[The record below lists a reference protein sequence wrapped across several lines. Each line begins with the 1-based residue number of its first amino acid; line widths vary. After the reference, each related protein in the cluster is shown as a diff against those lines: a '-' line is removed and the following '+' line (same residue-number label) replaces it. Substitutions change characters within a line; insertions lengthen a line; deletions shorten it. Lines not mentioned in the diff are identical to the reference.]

1 MTFDSAL
8 IFGIKTTYIVNI
20 IKVKNKRINFE
31 AITELNIFIIFHLLF
46 LFMEISLVAGMLNP

>member
-8 IFGIKTTYIVNI
+8 IFGIKTTHIVNM